1 MGSSWKAALFFLS
14 LGIIKLN
21 QMEPKQLMGVIQT
34 LRELD
39 GETMQWLLETSGQRD
54 QMLKQLVLTA
64 KPEEVEA
71 LVTEYQ
77 EIYGEELEFGN

>member
-1 MGSSWKAALFFLS
+1 MNESTVLEV
-14 LGIIKLN
+14 IKILRD
-21 QMEPKQLMGVIQT
+21 MEV
-34 LRELD
+34 D
-39 GETMQWLLETSGQRD
+39 GETMQYILEQVGMRD
-54 QMLKQLVLTA
+54 QMLRQLVLTA